1 MREAW
6 MHDQLTT
13 NPRSDMTRTRS
24 ILLLAGVAAIALLA
38 GACGSSGG
46 GTSAASGTDPTT
58 TAAPVAVNVASS
70 GLGNILV
77 DAQGRTLYLFGQ
89 DTGTTSTCTAACTMA
104 WPPLRATGPLT
115 AAGGA
120 DAALL
125 GSSPR
130 SDGAAQVTYNGHPVY
145 TFIKD
150 QQPGDT
156 NGEGVT
162 AFGGSWFAVSPT
174 GTQVGPPAAPTT
186 APPVTAPPATRPPA
200 ERPPAT
206 SPPATSPP
214 VTSPPATS
222 PPTTPQTVPRS
233 SGGDH
238 DGDNNGGPDDG
249 DGNQ

>member
-1 MREAW
+1 
-6 MHDQLTT
+6 
-13 NPRSDMTRTRS
+13 MTRTRS

-58 TAAPVAVNVASS
+58 TAAPVAVNVA
-70 GLGNILV
+70 GTALGNILV
-77 DAQGRTLYLFGQ
+77 DGQGRTLYLFGG
-89 DTGTTSTCTAACTMA
+89 DTGTTSTCAAACAMA

-115 AAGGA
+115 AGSGA

-150 QQPGDT
+150 QQAGDT

-162 AFGGSWFAVSPT
+162 AFGATWFAVSPT
-174 GTQVGPPAAPTT
+174 GTQVGPPPPPTT
-186 APPVTAPPATRPPA
+186 APRVTAPPATRPPVI
-200 ERPPAT
+200 
-206 SPPATSPP
+206 SPP

-222 PPTTPQTVPRS
+222 PPTTPQTVPRR

-238 DGDNNGGPDDG
+238 DADNNGGPDDG